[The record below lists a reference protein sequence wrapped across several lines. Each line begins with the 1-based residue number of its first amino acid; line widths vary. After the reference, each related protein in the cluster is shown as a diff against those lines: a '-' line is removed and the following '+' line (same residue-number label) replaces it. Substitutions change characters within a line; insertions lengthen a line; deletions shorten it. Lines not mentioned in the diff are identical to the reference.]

1 MKAVVTVVGK
11 DRVGIIY
18 DLSKVLAENGINI
31 LNISQT
37 IMDEYFTMIM
47 MTDTSKANKSY
58 EELRMVFDELAK
70 SIGMDIRI
78 QHEDIFNSMHKI

>member
-18 DLSKVLAENGINI
+18 DVSKVLAENGINV

-47 MTDTSKANKSY
+47 MTDTSKSGKTYGELKS
-58 EELRMVFDELAK
+58 VIDELAK

>member
-18 DLSKVLAENGINI
+18 DVSKVLAENGINV

-47 MTDTSKANKSY
+47 MTDTSKSGKTYDELKS
-58 EELRMVFDELAK
+58 VIDELAK